1 MPTTSR
7 KKHGENLYL
16 AAYARFARDLPGNG
30 RSWIGAM
37 RQEGIERFESL
48 GFPSTRDEAWRY
60 TNVAPIATTPFA
72 LKPEARADALTPD
85 LFEQLAFEPW
95 ECTHLVFINGRFS
108 PELSRTR
115 ALPRGVEVGSLDEA
129 LDSRRELI
137 EPHLGRLAGMEGQ
150 AFTALNAA
158 FLRDGA
164 FIHVPK
170 GVVVDEPVHLLFVS
184 STNGTAVMS
193 HPRNLIVVGEGSQVT
208 VLESY
213 AGLDAGASFTNV
225 VTEIA
230 AGDGA
235 VVDHTLLQR
244 DGEGAYHVGTVQA
257 RVGRGSSLSSH
268 VISIGGALIR
278 NDINVVLDGEGAD
291 CTLNGLYVTH
301 GTQHVDNHTVIDHA
315 RPHGTSRELYKGV
328 LEGRSRGIFDGTVI
342 VRPDAQKTDARQV
355 NRNLLLSDDA
365 LVDSKPTL
373 LIRADDVKCSHAA
386 TIGQLEEDALFYLR
400 SRGIGSGM
408 ARNILIQAFV
418 SEILGRIRIEP
429 VRTGLECLLYTR
441 LHDGHRRD
449 TEVTP

>member
-60 TNVAPIATTPFA
+60 TSVAPIATTPFA

-244 DGEGAYHVGTVQA
+244 EGEGAYHVGTVQA

-429 VRTGLECLLYTR
+429 VRTGLECLLYTS

>member
-1 MPTTSR
+1 MSGT
-7 KKHGENLYL
+7 
-16 AAYARFARDLPGNG
+16 
-30 RSWIGAM
+30 
-37 RQEGIERFESL
+37 
-48 GFPSTRDEAWRY
+48 
-60 TNVAPIATTPFA
+60 
-72 LKPEARADALTPD
+72 
-85 LFEQLAFEPW
+85 
-95 ECTHLVFINGRFS
+95 
-108 PELSRTR
+108 
-115 ALPRGVEVGSLDEA
+115 
-129 LDSRRELI
+129 
-137 EPHLGRLAGMEGQ
+137 
-150 AFTALNAA
+150 